1 MSKLVINVYLGDPS
15 GAPKIL
21 TAISNL
27 KDILMATLTDLK
39 NAVAAESGVVQ
50 SAITLLNGLTAK
62 IQTLIDA
69 GADPAA
75 FQALVDDVK
84 QQTSDLAAGVAANT
98 PAAPPTP

>member
-1 MSKLVINVYLGDPS
+1 MSKLVINVYLGGDQS
-15 GAPKIL
+15 GLPQIL

-27 KDILMATLTDLK
+27 KETIMATLTDLK

-62 IQTLIDA
+62 IQDLIDA
-69 GADPAA
+69 GADPAT

-84 QQTSDLAAGVAANT
+84 QQTSDLAAGVVANT
-98 PAAPPTP
+98 PPTP